1 MNLTLNFP
9 IFGGVNFEFD
19 SEISEFLE
27 ESMSNLTPFFLRK
40 NSFLGY
46 FFKFSSQDA
55 FFKGHKIAG
64 GGGAHGKHFF
74 DER

>member
-19 SEISEFLE
+19 SKFSDFLE
-27 ESMSNLTPFFLRK
+27 ESISNLTPFFLRK

-64 GGGAHGKHFF
+64 GGGRSRKTFF